1 MMGKAPACGRAIVG
15 CASALALACAAG
27 GTGNSSSLSGAT
39 SIGSGEPTTTGEPA
53 TTSESDSGD
62 ASAAESSGDA
72 TTAMTT
78 TTTDSTAGDTDCNE
92 TTWYLDGDGDG
103 RGDPLATT
111 LACEPPPGY
120 VPFGDDC
127 DDADASRSPAAEEIC
142 DGIDTDC
149 DGLVD
154 EASAANTSCNGC
166 DLFDI
171 GGRSYALCSG
181 GAPFDAAR
189 TACAAFTGDLLRLDD
204 EAEQAA
210 VVALPEPPAVPG
222 GGWLFGLTDMA
233 SEGTFL
239 WIDGGGL
246 DFTHWNAGEPND
258 AGGNEDCAEMDLSVG
273 IWNDVPCGDA
283 RAFVCESPA
292 P

>member
-1 MMGKAPACGRAIVG
+1 MMGRASLPALVG
-15 CASALALACAAG
+15 CALALACAGG

-39 SIGSGEPTTTGEPA
+39 SIGSGDPTTTSGEPD
-53 TTSESDSGD
+53 TTSTPESG
-62 ASAAESSGDA
+62 EVGTVGSSGEA

-78 TTTDSTAGDTDCNE
+78 TSTTAGDTDCNE

-127 DDADASRSPAAEEIC
+127 DDADPSRSPAADEIC

-171 GGRSYALCSG
+171 GG
-181 GAPFDAAR
+181 
-189 TACAAFTGDLLRLDD
+189 
-204 EAEQAA
+204 
-210 VVALPEPPAVPG
+210 
-222 GGWLFGLTDMA
+222 
-233 SEGTFL
+233 
-239 WIDGGGL
+239 
-246 DFTHWNAGEPND
+246 H
-258 AGGNEDCAEMDLSVG
+258 
-273 IWNDVPCGDA
+273 
-283 RAFVCESPA
+283 
-292 P
+292 